1 MKQYASA
8 ECVPAH
14 AKRAV
19 KVLVCTKSIA
29 EKLGM
34 THVSSA
40 FQVEPSRAAVLYRL
54 WSRTRRVAQSAPAL
68 SSHDPRKRSA
78 RPAFAIR
85 GHRAQA
91 EKVNGRGGLR
101 RRNSNRHCIRS
112 NSDYI
117 ALSAATAAD
126 LSLVT
131 RPVCSGGPSPF
142 QGSWQ

>member
-1 MKQYASA
+1 MKQCASA

-14 AKRAV
+14 AMRAV
-19 KVLVCTKSIA
+19 KVLVCAKSIA

-68 SSHDPRKRSA
+68 SGHDPRKRSA

-101 RRNSNRHCIRS
+101 GGIQ
-112 NSDYI
+112 I
-117 ALSAATAAD
+117 AIVFGRILIILLSQ
-126 LSLVT
+126 LQPLLIC
-131 RPVCSGGPSPF
+131 R
-142 QGSWQ
+142 W